1 MEKNEIRHTS
11 HSTFRCQYHIVFAP
25 KYRRKIIYG
34 QLKKEIGAI
43 LRKLCEQK
51 DVQLIEA
58 EACPDHIHID
68 VLVLR
73 KRLPNAPRSF
83 RSPGGI
89 LLPVIGIIGTVY
101 MLMNISTDPV
111 ERMQIWVLTG
121 AVFLIL
127 AVYSCIWIKTKMR
140 MPVFKPV
147 PLEKVMAMESDMY
160 YAVRKRR
167 GIWK

>member
-1 MEKNEIRHTS
+1 M
-11 HSTFRCQYHIVFAP
+11 
-25 KYRRKIIYG
+25 
-34 QLKKEIGAI
+34 
-43 LRKLCEQK
+43 RKLCEQK

-101 MLMNISTDPV
+101 MIMNISTDPV
-111 ERMQIWVLTG
+111 ERMQIWVLIG

-127 AVYSCIWIKTKMR
+127 AVYSCVWIKTKMR